1 MNWILLVGGLGL
13 LVAGAELLVRGGAAL
28 AARLGIS
35 SLVIGL
41 TIVAYG
47 TSSPELAVSAN
58 AVLTGQPNIALGNV
72 VGSNILNVL
81 FILGTASLICPLQVS
96 AQLVRVDVPV
106 MVGVSAALLV
116 MSLDGK
122 LDRADGMIL
131 LAGMAAYTVLVIH
144 LGRKAGSLAKTDPE
158 SKPLQADEKAAALKT
173 LVWNVFLCLAGL
185 GILIW
190 GAGWF
195 VDAAIQ
201 IARSFGISELVI
213 ALTIVAAGTSM
224 PEVATSIMASV
235 RKERDIAVGNIVGS
249 NIFNILGILGVSV
262 VLAGEKG
269 LSVPAGLMHF
279 DYVVMLAAAAA
290 CLPIFFSG
298 HTIAR
303 WEGGVFFF
311 YYVVYTAYL
320 ILKASEHDQ
329 LPLFNNVVLFF
340 VVPLSVLTAGVIY
353 YQSHRSSL
361 SLRRRD
367 P

>member
-1 MNWILLVGGLGL
+1 M
-13 LVAGAELLVRGGAAL
+13 
-28 AARLGIS
+28 
-35 SLVIGL
+35 IGL

-58 AVLTGQPNIALGNV
+58 AVLAGQTDIALGNV
-72 VGSNILNVL
+72 VGSNIFNVL
-81 FILGTASLICPLQVS
+81 FILGAASLICPLQVS

-106 MVGVSAALLV
+106 MVGVSSALLV

-122 LDRADGMIL
+122 LGRIDGILL
-131 LAGMAAYTVLVIH
+131 LAGMAAYTFLVIH
-144 LGRKAGSLAKTDPE
+144 LGRKASSLAKKDLE
-158 SKPLQADEKAAALKT
+158 SKTQETIGKASALKT
-173 LVWNVFLCLAGL
+173 LVWNIFLCLAGL
-185 GILIW
+185 GVLIW

-195 VDAAIQ
+195 VEAAIQ

-224 PEVATSIMASV
+224 PEVATSIMASI
-235 RKERDIAVGNIVGS
+235 RKERDIAVGNVVGS
-249 NIFNILGILGVSV
+249 NIFNILGILGVSI

-279 DYVVMLAAAAA
+279 DYVVMIAAAAA

-311 YYVVYTAYL
+311 YYVVYTLYL

-329 LPLFNNVVLFF
+329 LPVFNNVVLFF
-340 VVPLSVLTAGVIY
+340 VLPLSVLTAGVIY
-353 YQSHRSSL
+353 YQSSRGTSSL
-361 SLRRRD
+361 SRRD